1 MSILEKFTVID
12 LIKTRS
18 ASVATITGNVLK
30 FNNQTAAEL
39 HFAPYI
45 QVLINPKDKQ
55 FAIRGCKEDAPNAV
69 PFSKPEGEQKYQI
82 KISYLIKVDFIADRI
97 KISAAAVVDMIRKM
111 ANWSAEDNWNI
122 PGIYFAEDD
131 ALVYDVGAAYRP
143 SPKGGWTVKRQ
154 KEEAA
159 AAALAGNPVADGA
172 EEVDE

>member
-1 MSILEKFTVID
+1 MSILGKFTVID

-39 HFAPYI
+39 HYAPYI

-82 KISYLIKVDFIADRI
+82 KIS
-97 KISAAAVVDMIRKM
+97 AAAVVDMIRKM

-131 ALVYDVGAAYRP
+131 ALIYDVNAAYRP
-143 SPKGGWTVKRQ
+143 SPKGGWTVKHQ

-159 AAALAGNPVADGA
+159 AAALARNPVANDG

>member
-18 ASVATITGNVLK
+18 ASVATIAGTVLK

-39 HFAPYI
+39 HYASHI

-55 FAIRGCKEDAPNAV
+55 FAIRSCKEDAPNAV
-69 PFSKPEGEQKYQI
+69 AFSKPEGEQKYQ
-82 KISYLIKVDFIADRI
+82 I

-122 PGIYFAEDD
+122 PGIYFADD
-131 ALVYDVGAAYRP
+131 EALVYDVGAAYKP

-159 AAALAGNPVADGA
+159 AAALGGSPVADAGEGA
-172 EEVDE
+172 DD

>member
-1 MSILEKFTVID
+1 MCILEKFTVID

-39 HFAPYI
+39 HYAPYI

-82 KISYLIKVDFIADRI
+82 KIR
-97 KISAAAVVDMIRKM
+97 AAVVDMIRKM

-122 PGIYFAEDD
+122 PGIYFADD
-131 ALVYDVGAAYRP
+131 EALVYDVGAAYKP

-159 AAALAGNPVADGA
+159 AAVLGGSPIADAG
-172 EEVDE
+172 EENDE

>member
-69 PFSKPEGEQKYQI
+69 PFSKPEGEQNTF
-82 KISYLIKVDFIADRI
+82 SYNIKVYKTYTVIF
-97 KISAAAVVDMIRKM
+97 
-111 ANWSAEDNWNI
+111 
-122 PGIYFAEDD
+122 
-131 ALVYDVGAAYRP
+131 
-143 SPKGGWTVKRQ
+143 KGGLKSVQ
-154 KEEAA
+154 PLIE
-159 AAALAGNPVADGA
+159 
-172 EEVDE
+172 